1 MPRVRVTEIVEELAQ
16 PIAEAAG
23 VEVVDVEYKKEGSHW
38 FLRVYIDKPGGVD
51 IDDCSRFSEVLSERL
66 DEVDPIPGAYFLEV
80 SSPGAE
86 RPLKKPADFERA
98 VGEYVRISLYEPV
111 AGQKVLEGVLR
122 EYGSG
127 RLVVEQQVRGRSQ
140 DVEVP
145 LDKVASAR
153 LAIQF

>member
-1 MPRVRVTEIVEELAQ
+1 MPRERVTEIVEELAQ

>member
-1 MPRVRVTEIVEELAQ
+1 MPRERVTEIVEELAQ

-80 SSPGAE
+80 SSPGVE